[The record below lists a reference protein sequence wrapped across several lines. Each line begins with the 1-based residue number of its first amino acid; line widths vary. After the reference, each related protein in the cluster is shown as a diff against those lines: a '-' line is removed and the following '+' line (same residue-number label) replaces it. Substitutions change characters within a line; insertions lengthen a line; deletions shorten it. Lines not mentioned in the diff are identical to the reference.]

1 MEAQVLK
8 IKEALDLEKSEKKQL
23 LADIQDLDNEN
34 AELTLRNQ
42 QSLLLIERL
51 KTGLSQTYLLIGGSL
66 VFIGLSYSL
75 IEQENLNGAFE
86 DMTEQVSQQKLSI
99 KALQAEKQKIQ
110 EEKAKLSAELQE
122 ITLQISAVSEKEKG
136 LKESLQKYGN
146 FLFPFFFFLG
156 LGGKK
161 THEPSRS
168 KFRETPNFWRAG
180 GH

>member
-1 MEAQVLK
+1 M
-8 IKEALDLEKSEKKQL
+8 I
-23 LADIQDLDNEN
+23 
-34 AELTLRNQ
+34 
-42 QSLLLIERL
+42 
-51 KTGLSQTYLLIGGSL
+51 
-66 VFIGLSYSL
+66 FIGLSYSL

-146 FLFPFFFFLG
+146 FFFFLFSSS
-156 LGGKK
+156 LVLEGKK